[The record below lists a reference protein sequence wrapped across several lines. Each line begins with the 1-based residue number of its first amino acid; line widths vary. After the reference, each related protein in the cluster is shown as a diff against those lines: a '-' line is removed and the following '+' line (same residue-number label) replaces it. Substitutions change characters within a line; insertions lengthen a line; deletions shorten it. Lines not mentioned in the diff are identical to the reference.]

1 MNRSNA
7 SNNRSQQLQDRN
19 RRTIKGKQAVHAP
32 VVISTIDVVIINV
45 TEKNP
50 TQSPSNTR
58 LAQMQGLLD
67 GTYVQRVPVPVI
79 DNDRVDLLSLVSDAQ
94 LSLYKQQTG
103 DNTLDRLQ
111 LTPLYQATHT
121 STGRNGL
128 FMFRDDDNIFCQFLD
143 GSDLTTTLMASTD
156 NFVKSKFVLYIRLSE
171 MENVDGESL
180 FFLAIS
186 AQSRSLFIVFSFIVL
201 AFTQKVFD
209 PQRYHAAIKMR

>member
-19 RRTIKGKQAVHAP
+19 RRTIKGKQAAHAP

-67 GTYVQRVPVPVI
+67 GTYVQRVPVPII

-156 NFVKSKFVLYIRLSE
+156 NFVKSKFGFSRIW
-171 MENVDGESL
+171 L
-180 FFLAIS
+180 FS
-186 AQSRSLFIVFSFIVL
+186 PKG
-201 AFTQKVFD
+201 TT
-209 PQRYHAAIKMR
+209 IKHQLLIAPLCSKGCSCEQHS